1 MNRLSKFVENIEW
14 IVASPSSDSVGLVAE
29 FLVSRQAIRSLP
41 DRLRTYV
48 LINFEEMQ
56 LVEDKNGQMRSYQS
70 ALYRF
75 DFVKLTNLSR
85 ISALAFFSKQF
96 ARGDQVCT
104 FFYRDQPWTK
114 ELTGFSAE
122 LCNFIINHSI
132 EPDAPTAVAN
142 Y

>member
-14 IVASPSSDSVGLVAE
+14 IVASPSSDSAGLVAE
-29 FLVSRQAIRSLP
+29 FLVSRQAIRYLP

-48 LINFEEMQ
+48 LINFEEKQ
-56 LVEDKNGQMRSYQS
+56 LVEEKNSQMRSYQS
-70 ALYRF
+70 VLYRF
-75 DFVKLTNLSR
+75 DFCKLTTQSR
-85 ISALAFFSKQF
+85 ISALAFFSKKF

-104 FFYRDQPWTK
+104 FFYRDQPWEK

-122 LCNFIINHSI
+122 LCNFISNHSI
-132 EPDAPTAVAN
+132 EPDVPTAVAN

>member
-1 MNRLSKFVENIEW
+1 MNRLSKFVENIKW

-75 DFVKLTNLSR
+75 DFVKLANLSR
-85 ISALAFFSKQF
+85 ISALAFFDKQF
-96 ARGDQVCT
+96 ARGDRVCT
-104 FFYRDQPWTK
+104 FFYRDQPWEK
-114 ELTGFSAE
+114 EQTGFTAE

-132 EPDAPTAVAN
+132 ESGASTAVAN